1 MQIKILSSTA
11 ASGVD
16 LLKGAIAE
24 VSYSDGR
31 VLIQMGR
38 AEAYSEAPKA
48 SKKKSK

>member
-24 VSYSDGR
+24 VSDGR